1 MKRVNIDF
9 RAAYDELQGL
19 DWENP
24 GGWSQWVYY
33 FFCVL
38 AVVVILGGGYY
49 FSVAPRYAD
58 LQQARRHEQQLRH
71 EFEAKQHQVAGLD
84 AYKKQLA
91 EMKLNFGDML
101 KQLPSKSEVANLLND
116 ISQARIAAGL
126 NEELFQPL
134 PEQPKDFYAVIPN
147 RIVVTGRY
155 HQMGAFVSAVAALP
169 RIVTIDQ
176 VSIAPVGG
184 KAPRDELRMTALA
197 TTYRYL
203 DESEIAAR
211 EKNSRRRRR

>member
-9 RAAYDELQGL
+9 RAAFDELQGL
-19 DWENP
+19 DWNNP

-33 FFCVL
+33 FFCLLAVL
-38 AVVVILGGGYY
+38 AILGAGYY
-49 FSVAPRYAD
+49 FGASPRYAD
-58 LQQARRHEQQLRH
+58 LQQARQQEQHLRQ
-71 EFEAKQHQVAGLD
+71 EFETKQHKVAGLD

-91 EMKLNFGDML
+91 EMKHNFGDML

-147 RIVVTGRY
+147 KIVVTGRY

-184 KAPRDELRMTALA
+184 KGSKDELRMTALA
-197 TTYRYL
+197 KTYRYL
-203 DESEIAAR
+203 DESEIAA
-211 EKNSRRRRR
+211 KKKSRRGRR